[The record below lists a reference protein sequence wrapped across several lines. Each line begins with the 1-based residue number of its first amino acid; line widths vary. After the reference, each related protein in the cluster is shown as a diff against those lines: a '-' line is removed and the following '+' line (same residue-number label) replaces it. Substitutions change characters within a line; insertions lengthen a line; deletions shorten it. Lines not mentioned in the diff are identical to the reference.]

1 MKSYMKVEGKESYM
15 KVEAKVR
22 LEAHR
27 KAVEVAE
34 KLIRDAESPK
44 VRPQQKE
51 FFLGLALY
59 QLQEY
64 EGALKYLLTSFQMEE
79 TAETAARIAVCA
91 WRMNDLEAAFT
102 WIKRAI
108 ILDPKGSI
116 ETLIAQTK
124 PTFHAILAHLQ
135 LISGK
140 IESAAASAQSALAI
154 NQDDVAAL
162 YVLANTQLVSGDASS
177 AAESLD
183 HAIRVSPPFI
193 ADRLK
198 RDRQLAENL
207 VNANVSLRPFV
218 ADLSAVQ
225 RVIV

>member
-1 MKSYMKVEGKESYM
+1 MRSYVR
-15 KVEAKVR
+15 VEAKVR

-34 KLIRDAESPK
+34 KLIRNAESPK
-44 VRPQQKE
+44 TRAEQRE

-64 EGALKYLLTSFQMEE
+64 EPALKYLMASFQLEE
-79 TAETAARIAVCA
+79 NAETAARIAVCA
-91 WRMNDLEAAFT
+91 WRMNDLETALN

-124 PTFHAILAHLQ
+124 PSFHAILAHLQ

-140 IESAAASAQSALAI
+140 IESAAASANAALSI
-154 NQDDVAAL
+154 NPNDVAAL
-162 YVLANTQLVSGDASS
+162 YVLANTQLVSGDAAS
-177 AAESLD
+177 ASKSLD
-183 HAIRVSPPFI
+183 QAIKAAPRFI
-193 ADRLK
+193 AERLK
-198 RDRQLAENL
+198 NDKQVAENL
-207 VNANVSLRPFV
+207 LKANVRLEPFV

-225 RVIV
+225 RIIV